1 MGYLYI
7 FSTILFTV
15 YGQLVLKWKIN
26 DYGSL
31 PAAFLDKITFLMQ
44 LFLNPWILSGFLAAF
59 LAALSWMAAMTKF
72 EICYA
77 YSFIIYF
84 FVLVFIDYIFFL
96 MLLFLNPWI
105 LSGFLAAFLAALSW
119 MAAMTKFEISYAYPF
134 MSLSFVLVFIFS
146 VFFFGDSFSIQK
158 IAGIACIVLGII
170 IMK

>member
-7 FSTILFTV
+7 FSTIIFTV

-31 PAAFLDKITFLMQ
+31 PDAFLDKITFLMQ
-44 LFLNPWILSGFLAAF
+44 LFLNPWILSGFA
-59 LAALSWMAAMTKF
+59 
-72 EICYA
+72 
-77 YSFIIYF
+77 
-84 FVLVFIDYIFFL
+84 
-96 MLLFLNPWI
+96 
-105 LSGFLAAFLAALSW
+105 AAFLAALSW

-146 VFFFGDSFSIQK
+146 VFFFGDSFSIHK
-158 IAGIACIVLGII
+158 VAGIACIVLGII